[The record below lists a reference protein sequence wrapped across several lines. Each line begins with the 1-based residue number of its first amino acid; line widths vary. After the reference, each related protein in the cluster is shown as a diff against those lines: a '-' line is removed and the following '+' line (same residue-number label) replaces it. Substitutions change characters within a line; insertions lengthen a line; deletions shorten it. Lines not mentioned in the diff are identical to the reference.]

1 MKQTMDNNSPEPGDQ
16 IDDWLQGLRAQLES
30 ALAEME
36 PPPAAATLLGHT
48 AEEVAADPA
57 LITDPLGQ
65 FFSGLKTVLAGLT
78 GDEAASALADE
89 EISAFQDFLTAQG
102 IELPAAMHELKNQVR
117 QDYQANQAR
126 RDAELAGSFNEL
138 AAALGQAVTEVMVVL
153 REEAE
158 QFSSEEE

>member
-1 MKQTMDNNSPEPGDQ
+1 
-16 IDDWLQGLRAQLES
+16 
-30 ALAEME
+30 
-36 PPPAAATLLGHT
+36 
-48 AEEVAADPA
+48 
-57 LITDPLGQ
+57 
-65 FFSGLKTVLAGLT
+65 
-78 GDEAASALADE
+78 
-89 EISAFQDFLTAQG
+89 